1 MTFASLPGMPA
12 QASLGWNFLNWGTLS
27 VLFTFSAHEE
37 SAVIVEARHF
47 HVTKEKKMSTRPL
60 LIGLLLSVLLLTA
73 CVPQAA
79 EPVETLL
86 PVTETVPPDE
96 PATSPMPES
105 ATETSVSPTLGPGY
119 YPLSTRTGNADV
131 DAIIAAVENGDLRQ
145 LQGLIRFTAIPCT
158 RAEGLGGPPKCE
170 VGEAEGTAHEVL
182 PILGP
187 EGHFMR
193 EADLA
198 GFQGLS
204 VVGIHAVYR
213 LSDSAYSEEAY
224 PAGEYAVAFIG
235 GENQPD
241 VVLHIRGGI
250 VRIDYIYPPTLLDE
264 IVQRDASE
272 LILAPMK

>member
-1 MTFASLPGMPA
+1 MP
-12 QASLGWNFLNWGTLS
+12 Q
-27 VLFTFSAHEE
+27 
-37 SAVIVEARHF
+37 
-47 HVTKEKKMSTRPL
+47 
-60 LIGLLLSVLLLTA
+60 
-73 CVPQAA
+73 
-79 EPVETLL
+79 
-86 PVTETVPPDE
+86 
-96 PATSPMPES
+96 PE
-105 ATETSVSPTLGPGY
+105 TETSVPATRGPGY

-131 DAIIAAVENGDLRQ
+131 DAVIAAVESGDPRQ
-145 LQGLIRFTAIPCT
+145 LQDLIRFTPIPCT
-158 RAEGLGGPPKCE
+158 KAEGLGGPPKCE
-170 VGEAEGTAHEVL
+170 AGEAEGTAHEVL

-198 GFQGLS
+198 GFPGIS
-204 VVGIHAVYR
+204 VIGIHAVYK

-250 VRIDYIYPPTLLDE
+250 VRIDYLYFPNSLDE
-264 IVQRDASE
+264 IIQRDSSE